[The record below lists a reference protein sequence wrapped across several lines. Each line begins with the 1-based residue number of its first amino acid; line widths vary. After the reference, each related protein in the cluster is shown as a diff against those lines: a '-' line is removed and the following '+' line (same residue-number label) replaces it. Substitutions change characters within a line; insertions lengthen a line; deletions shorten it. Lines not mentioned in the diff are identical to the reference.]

1 MGNPAGRINDISSGH
16 SCFPPRPC
24 ITGSSNVIINGRLA
38 MRQTDVFKTHC
49 CGKKCH
55 IGQLAS
61 GSSTVYINGLQA
73 GRIGDPVSC
82 GDNVMTGSSNVIIGG

>member
-1 MGNPAGRINDISSGH
+1 MSNPAGRIDDISSGH

-24 ITGSSNVIINGRLA
+24 VTGSSNVIINSRQA
-38 MRQTDVFKTHC
+38 MRVGDLFKVHC

-55 IGQLAS
+55 EGNLAE
-61 GSSTVYINGLQA
+61 GSSTVFINGQQA

-82 GDNVMTGSSNVIIGG
+82 GDSVMTGSSDVFIGG